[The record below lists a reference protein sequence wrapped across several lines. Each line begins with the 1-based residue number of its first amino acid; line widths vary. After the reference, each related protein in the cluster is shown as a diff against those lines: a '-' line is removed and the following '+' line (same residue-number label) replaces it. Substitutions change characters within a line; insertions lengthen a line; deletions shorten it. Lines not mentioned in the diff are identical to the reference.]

1 MVLFVLGAVSQTSG
15 LQLSA
20 STGGVSGASS
30 MTVTYGAT
38 VVDYLSHE
46 VKLNPDEGTLS
57 NALYGTGDLPYAELG
72 INDDMGNSARV
83 FREVIG
89 DQDTSWKYD
98 WKTYKT
104 CNGVGATL
112 SLSANDAYSIHGG
125 GSAFNKKG
133 DKAEAY
139 VNIQSYDDQSYP
151 QPSSSLKNY
160 KVTSTACASNVKID
174 QTADYASGSSNIDF
188 VSYCERGG
196 TDIPSLSEL
205 NGYLYASS
213 YIGALNGEIN
223 KLTTKSYSDK
233 TKMVSTGNAKSIN
246 AASIFGYGI
255 AAYNGENLAYAHM
268 NTDLWLLVPVDAVD
282 DMSISSSDF
291 ISSLS
296 NYMVT
301 STATNSN
308 AKVDQKANAFTS
320 IGGSISGIY
329 IGGSAGNAES
339 DSASSSMS
347 AGALI
352 GMGIS
357 SADLATSLNNAIY
370 SPTTQSYSAKTKTQ
384 VYATARSISSNGDG
398 YLEAYANSA
407 QGHESQFTA
416 KVHNGKIN
424 NPKFGGRSGT
434 NFAETY
440 AKY

>member
-1 MVLFVLGAVSQTSG
+1 V
-15 LQLSA
+15 
-20 STGGVSGASS
+20 
-30 MTVTYGAT
+30 
-38 VVDYLSHE
+38 
-46 VKLNPDEGTLS
+46 
-57 NALYGTGDLPYAELG
+57 
-72 INDDMGNSARV
+72 
-83 FREVIG
+83 
-89 DQDTSWKYD
+89 
-98 WKTYKT
+98 
-104 CNGVGATL
+104 
-112 SLSANDAYSIHGG
+112 
-125 GSAFNKKG
+125 
-133 DKAEAY
+133 
-139 VNIQSYDDQSYP
+139 
-151 QPSSSLKNY
+151 
-160 KVTSTACASNVKID
+160 
-174 QTADYASGSSNIDF
+174 
-188 VSYCERGG
+188 ERGG
-196 TDIPSLSEL
+196 TEHFLHSAKL

-255 AAYNGENLAYAHM
+255 AAYNVENLASAYI
-268 NTDLWLLVPVDAVD
+268 TPCLYPSEDAVD
-282 DMSISSSDF
+282 DMGISSSDF

-320 IGGSISGIY
+320 TGGSISGIH

-384 VYATARSISSNGDG
+384 VDATARSISSNGYG

-407 QGHESQFTA
+407 QGHESLFTA